1 MLYNLLAGGGGLY
14 LCQDPNGR
22 LNEDERSILKRLHQK
37 CRKIQFDLLNG
48 GYTQAKVM
56 LVKAMAENRT
66 PLEPTIVKIA
76 SKAELEKEIT
86 LYALTIY
93 SKELEKEITFDNC
106 PLIRVPRSMLC
117 SSQAQGSPGASDDHM
132 I

>member
-1 MLYNLLAGGGGLY
+1 
-14 LCQDPNGR
+14 
-22 LNEDERSILKRLHQK
+22 
-37 CRKIQFDLLNG
+37 
-48 GYTQAKVM
+48 M

-93 SKELEKEITFDNC
+93 SKELEKEITLYALTICSKEFEKEITLYGQTAPTESTPRTDANLEPTSKLGNR
-106 PLIRVPRSMLC
+106 PLIRVARSMLC
-117 SSQAQGSPGASDDHM
+117 LSQALGSPGASDDHM